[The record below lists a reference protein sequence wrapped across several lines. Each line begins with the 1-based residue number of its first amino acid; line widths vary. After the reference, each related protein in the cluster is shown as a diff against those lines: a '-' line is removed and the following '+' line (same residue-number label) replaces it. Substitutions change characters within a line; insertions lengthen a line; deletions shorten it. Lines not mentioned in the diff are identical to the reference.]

1 LLPEIGLDQFGRG
14 KKLENRDIAWV
25 KPLPS
30 IGCQRLARTAQ

>member
-14 KKLENRDIAWV
+14 KELENRDITWV

-30 IGCQRLARTAQ
+30 ISC